1 MAVQIRSR
9 PNYHDSPTLR
19 PVSTGYLHSFRP
31 EEPTFDPDEDTD
43 DSRPSAAAL
52 PILATA
58 NDARE
63 LVRFLKRRPN
73 GVTIVEAMNAEPRRI
88 FDARKIAAYEF
99 WGLIGR
105 ENERLVLTPLGEE
118 LADALGPECRLHR
131 DVLHRVPEYETAIRN
146 IYDEGLDIATHP
158 DVLRYWSDMNVI
170 PRPMNG
176 NSHDLEAA
184 VVCFFSLCH
193 AAELGTSTVGKR
205 GQPARLRID
214 TTQVASFLAGEQ
226 EPSASI
232 HISGGREPVRHIRP
246 VSGRSIRQVL
256 VSTSGSRKS
265 VEHLNS
271 LLALAGFENR
281 TVDFADTE
289 NGLLPSNDLEEMQKC
304 QAGIFVFSP
313 ADCIKK
319 KDGSFSLR
327 HEWITKVSVAAALFD
342 WRVLLFWNGELPPP
356 EELTASGLR
365 IASREDLDWEAS
377 LGLVNQI
384 KELALPLSE

>member
-1 MAVQIRSR
+1 VTNGFIHSVRPDERS
-9 PNYHDSPTLR
+9 
-19 PVSTGYLHSFRP
+19 
-31 EEPTFDPDEDTD
+31 FDPDENTD
-43 DSRPSAAAL
+43 DTTFPSTAL

-63 LVRFLKRRPN
+63 LVRFLKKRPN

-99 WGLIGR
+99 WGIIGR

-118 LADALGPECRLHR
+118 LAEALGPECRMHR
-131 DVLHRVPEYETAIRN
+131 DILHRVPEYQTAIKN
-146 IYDEGLDIATHP
+146 IYDEGLDIATHL
-158 DVLRYWSDMNVI
+158 DVLRYWSDINAI
-170 PRPMNG
+170 PPSVHANA
-176 NSHDLEAA
+176 HDLEAA

-205 GQPARLRID
+205 GQPARLRVDIN
-214 TTQVASFLAGEQ
+214 QVASFLAGEQ
-226 EPSASI
+226 EPSVNI
-232 HISGGREPVRHIRP
+232 HISTSRDPVRQVRP
-246 VSGRSIRQVL
+246 AVGLPIRQVL
-256 VSTSGSRKS
+256 VSTSGPRQD

-281 TVDFADTE
+281 TVDFAGSE

-304 QAGIFVFSP
+304 QAGIFVFNP
-313 ADCIKK
+313 LDCIRN
-319 KDGSFSLR
+319 KDGKFSLR

-342 WRVLLFWNGELPPP
+342 WRILLFWNGELPPP
-356 EELTASGLR
+356 EELTNSGLR
-365 IASREDLDWEAS
+365 IAAKEELDWEAS

-384 KELALPLSE
+384 KELAFPLSE